1 MGNKVF
7 TFGDIR
13 IREVKGKYYVY
24 IIEKGDDGQ
33 RRDNYVGSLEQ
44 IVKEY
49 YDMKCRG
56 RDLNPGHRLERPAYC
71 RRVELDRAI
80 LPRHLY
86 TTP

>member
-24 IIEKGDDGQ
+24 SIEKGDGGQ
-33 RRDNYVGSLEQ
+33 RRDRYVGSLDQ

-49 YDMKCRG
+49 ISIRVRG
-56 RDLNPGHRLERPAYC
+56 VGLEPTQAYASGASVRP
-71 RRVELDRAI
+71 L
-80 LPRHLY
+80 
-86 TTP
+86 